1 MRLPCVFLSVLMEE
15 IDSCFAPQKYPNE
28 AGAHLARGMA
38 EGQRGGSPIPL
49 YIVARQLTRGHS
61 VFRSLATR
69 LLDSLDQKCSP
80 KCRMTE
86 PLARR
91 RLKMSHDGAAGTQAP
106 QNVA

>member
-1 MRLPCVFLSVLMEE
+1 MPRKSIRMKRGTLRKRNGRRSTGQ
-15 IDSCFAPQKYPNE
+15 FAYTFIYSGAAVD
-28 AGAHLARGMA
+28 AGALRLSIAGNSLTGPA
-38 EGQRGGSPIPL
+38 GSKVL
-49 YIVARQLTRGHS
+49 
-61 VFRSLATR
+61 
-69 LLDSLDQKCSP
+69 P